1 MRSVIRS
8 AAIVALLG
16 AELTAEMEHYRRA
29 EAARS
34 SGRRMAGTV
43 GAAEAHGT

>member
-1 MRSVIRS
+1 MRSVVRS

-34 SGRRMAGTV
+34 AGRPDTV
-43 GAAEAHGT
+43 GAAEGA